1 MSLDNELED
10 ARRIVQYV
18 EQLPFVN
25 KIGIYGHS
33 QGGLIFTA
41 QFRTRQE
48 QNQGSSNASSR
59 GYHSR

>member
-41 QFRTRQE
+41 QFRTR
-48 QNQGSSNASSR
+48 
-59 GYHSR
+59 